1 MVTRSVEYFGSHPLP
16 DLRFM
21 MYDPIVNN
29 IDVFHVCV

>member
-1 MVTRSVEYFGSHPLP
+1 MVTGRVEYFGSHPLP